1 MTEGLRPGTEGG
13 EKIGASRAPEAE
25 TAREA
30 GRLETGRRAEAG
42 DTAVKETETSEILG
56 PGERYV
62 QNDQI

>member
-13 EKIGASRAPEAE
+13 EKIGASHAPEIE
-25 TAREA
+25 TP
-30 GRLETGRRAEAG
+30 GGTGKIETGRRAEAG